1 MQIDTLSQINEVIN
15 SLVKKG
21 NFKQANNL
29 NQLFLKMAQT
39 APDTGGAPTGNTPA
53 DPATGVN
60 PTPPPT
66 GKPQPP
72 NTGAKQPNTDMM
84 NIIKQFIAL
93 QDWAKDQKP
102 PAFYSYSR
110 GQFYSE
116 KDGQRISAPTVGEL
130 FTLLGV
136 TSREVKELGADV
148 QEQANKISAEIT
160 SANAWTGASPEGS
173 KAINDKYDLGYNFE
187 NNQYYIADPNNSND
201 AEFRGTVAD
210 LQQVYN
216 ELGAY
221 YNAKKSLPPNL
232 AARKGT
238 TPEEPEDKDKT
249 TKGVD
254 VSGMP
259 KDPGTPTDMTGKPA
273 QPDDGMITNPG
284 EVNTA
289 LNVV

>member
-1 MQIDTLSQINEVIN
+1 VIN

-39 APDTGGAPTGNTPA
+39 APNSVVNNSPSGTTADASGNPNGEGGGAPAATP
-53 DPATGVN
+53 PGQPQQGSNTGV
-60 PTPPPT
+60 
-66 GKPQPP
+66 
-72 NTGAKQPNTDMM
+72 KQPNTDMM
-84 NIIKQFIAL
+84 NIIKQFKAL
-93 QDWAKDQKP
+93 KEWANEQTP

-110 GQFYSE
+110 GQFFSE
-116 KDGQRISAPTVGEL
+116 KDGKRISAPSVAEL
-130 FTLLGV
+130 FPLLGV
-136 TSREVKELGADV
+136 TAREVKELAADV
-148 QEQANKISAEIT
+148 LQQANKISAEIT
-160 SANAWTGASPEGS
+160 SANAWKGASPEGS

-221 YNAKKSLPPNL
+221 YNAKKSLPPSL
-232 AARKGT
+232 AARNGT
-238 TPEEPEDKDKT
+238 IPENTQDNDKT

-259 KDPGTPTDMTGKPA
+259 SETGSPTDMTNRPA
-273 QPDDGMITNPG
+273 TPG
-284 EVNTA
+284 EVDTA
-289 LNVV
+289 LNIV